1 MSWQF
6 LITALVIV
14 ATPGTGAIYCIMT
27 GTRHGMRSSILAA
40 AACTL
45 GILPHLLAAITGL
58 AAVLHTSALA
68 FQSIKYAGV
77 LYLLYM
83 AWSMWRDH
91 GEMVPTA
98 VSSPQ
103 RPTAIL
109 RRGIIINLLNP
120 KLTIFFFAFLPGFVH
135 PGALPETAQ
144 MIYLSGIF
152 MALTFVVFA
161 LYGMLAGRLQD
172 RLLVHPS
179 TTKKMNRGF
188 ALSFVAMG
196 SLLALEKQ

>member
-27 GTRHGMRSSILAA
+27 GTRHGVKSSLLAA

-58 AAVLHTSALA
+58 AAILHASALA

-91 GEMVPTA
+91 GEIA
-98 VSSPQ
+98 LADVSSPQ
-103 RPTAIL
+103 KTTAII
-109 RRGIIINLLNP
+109 RRGIVISLLNP

-152 MALTFVVFA
+152 MLLTFIVFA
-161 LYGMLAGRLQD
+161 LYGMLAGKLQN
-172 RLLVHPS
+172 RLLARPS
-179 TTKKMNRGF
+179 VTRRMNRGF